1 MITKDSRIRR
11 GIIFSPALGVNIQY
25 NRNAIKEVLH
35 HDQRNEAHL
44 ASVYSIPEFIQ
55 SGKLLANVHD
65 TANNREFLYLVS
77 KFNYRNK
84 DYLGLY
90 TKPCVFLEFK
100 GRIMEVRLS
109 AEQHAFQEEVLSIPE
124 SIGLS
129 PYGLDQVVDTF
140 DPAA

>member
-11 GIIFSPALGVNIQY
+11 GIISSPALGVNIQY

-84 DYLGLY
+84 DYLVRSIIKKDGDSYYYDHKLSDYKKFEELIDGLLVTSKDHPSSLFRNY
-90 TKPCVFLEFK
+90 VE
-100 GRIMEVRLS
+100 RE
-109 AEQHAFQEEVLSIPE
+109 
-124 SIGLS
+124 
-129 PYGLDQVVDTF
+129 
-140 DPAA
+140 PAPLYA